1 MQLVLFQ
8 PEIPPNTGNI
18 ARLCAATQTPLHL
31 VKPLGFSLEDKYVK
45 RAGLDYWPHVEI
57 HVWPH
62 WDALAR
68 SLPSSS
74 RLLLTSARQGTSLF
88 SLSLSGNEIVVLG
101 PETTGLPDWL
111 WNRYPTHV
119 RIPIWGQVRSLNL
132 ANAAAICLYEGYRQG
147 GRLKCRES

>member
-45 RAGLDYWPHVEI
+45 RAGLDYWPHVNI

-62 WDALAR
+62 WDALAQ

-88 SLSLSGNEIVVLG
+88 SLTLAGNEVVVLG
-101 PETTGLPDWL
+101 PETTGLPEWL

-147 GRLKCRES
+147 GRLECTEP